1 MEIEPGMQR
10 GCVHT
15 MKKIVEPAHVLGG
28 EPTWKAELPAVFW
41 IATQSGFRAT
51 TQAGFCITMQSDLIL
66 QRDHA
71 ARRLR
76 SRERVPLGMLTIVS
90 C

>member
-1 MEIEPGMQR
+1 MEIDPGMQR

-15 MKKIVEPAHVLGG
+15 MKKIVEPTHVLSGG
-28 EPTWKAELPAVFW
+28 PTRKAEFPAVLC
-41 IATQSGFRAT
+41 IATPSG
-51 TQAGFCITMQSDLIL
+51 LIL

>member
-28 EPTWKAELPAVFW
+28 EPTRKAELPAVFC
-41 IATQSGFRAT
+41 IAMQSGFRTT